1 MNSLTSSREVRVL
14 LVGWLCFVVCVDVLF
29 KNSCFQ
35 WRATAANLL
44 DILTVAQP
52 IVLLSSRGHVS
63 CPGIS
68 DQSAVGEILNLTKLY
83 YLIVLKRINFKLIRR
98 FYLRFEFQ

>member
-14 LVGWLCFVVCVDVLF
+14 LVGWLCFVVCVDLLF

-35 WRATAANLL
+35 WRATAANLV

-52 IVLLSSRGHVS
+52 VPLLSSRGHVS
-63 CPGIS
+63 CPGVS
-68 DQSAVGEILNLTKLY
+68 GQSAVGEILNLTIFF
-83 YLIVLKRINFKLIRR
+83 IVLKRINFKLIRR
-98 FYLRFEFQ
+98 FCLRFELQ

>member
-1 MNSLTSSREVRVL
+1 VNSLTSSREVRVL
-14 LVGWLCFVVCVDVLF
+14 LVGWLCFVVCVDLLF
-29 KNSCFQ
+29 KTPCFQ
-35 WRATAANLL
+35 WWGTAANLV

-63 CPGIS
+63 CPGVS

-83 YLIVLKRINFKLIRR
+83 YLVVLKRINLKLIRW
-98 FYLRFEFQ
+98 FYLRFELQ